1 MNHHV
6 DLPRSFGNLTL
17 AMAFG
22 LTPIGAW
29 PDHGSHEHNFVKEL
43 AGSHTRDLAPAT
55 KTQAHPS
62 QPALTKPAG
71 TPPYA
76 QLAAVEIPHTGVLN
90 DTHLNPVWGLID
102 SRHGS
107 IVDDD
112 NHRDAHGDLDNI
124 SVDSLEFSSNP
135 AAGEKILLAQ
145 AQVGNAAGTPDQIG
159 QWSGVIGMPVI
170 PIFTALLPNGKVL
183 MWDSVGDGPTE
194 SFPVHDFT
202 RAAVWDPI
210 ANTSTRIDV
219 SGFNIFCAGFSHMAD
234 GKVFVAGGN
243 KDSALNGIRQTHIF
257 DFNTNSWSRGPDMA
271 YERWYPS
278 VAALANSEHFVMG
291 GGPDT
296 HEVRQTNNTMRTLTG
311 AVLGHGREYPF
322 IQVGLDGRV
331 IYAGP
336 QSEMRLID
344 TNGVG
349 SIQSQGNRDGLH
361 RSYGSYAMYDV
372 GKLIVTGGASSANTA
387 TLVNMASNAL
397 TASATSSMKYGRRQ
411 HNATVLADGSVLV
424 TGGLSSGAGLVD
436 LNAGVFAAEIWNPA
450 TGTWKEL
457 ASAAVT
463 RQYHSVAMLLPD
475 GRVYTGGGGIC
486 GLCQQ
491 VGYLR
496 KDAEIFSP
504 PYLFK
509 KDGSGQLATRPTIS
523 SAQPNIGYG
532 QGFNIVTPQAAS
544 IGKVALVRLG
554 APTHGQDQSQRY
566 IPLNFS
572 INAGSL
578 TATSPANANIAP
590 PGYYMLFVVD
600 SNGVP
605 SVSKMVRVA
614 NIAPPRGGGTGLT
627 GQYFNN
633 MTLGGSAALQ
643 RTEAINFNW
652 GTGAPGTAIG
662 VDRFSVRWTGQ
673 VQPPLTGTYLFQTNS
688 DDGVRVS
695 LNGQQIINNWTDHGP
710 TINTSAAISLS
721 AGIKYN
727 ITVEY
732 YENTGGAVVSLS
744 WKLPGSAA
752 FGIVPADRLFAGSA
766 PVIGQFASTLV
777 AKHSSQCLE
786 APGNSLVQGA
796 ALLQNICTG
805 ANAQLFDFTPV
816 AGATAIYTL
825 NNRNSGLCV
834 DIENASLDNR
844 APLVQSAC
852 NGGNSQKYL
861 LTPIAT
867 TSAKTFQVLP
877 QHTGKCVDVSG
888 ALQTTGA
895 KVQQW
900 DCWSGSNQIW
910 TIAGKP

>member
-1 MNHHV
+1 MTSNV
-6 DLPRSFGNLTL
+6 YLSRTFGGFT
-17 AMAFG
+17 MAIG
-22 LTPIGAW
+22 LGLSPVGAW
-29 PDHGSHEHNFVKEL
+29 SDHGSH
-43 AGSHTRDLAPAT
+43 SHHLLQGVVDGGKSNAQSAR
-55 KTQAHPS
+55 S
-62 QPALTKPAG
+62 KPIA

-76 QLAAVEIPHTGVLN
+76 QLAAVSIAERGVLN
-90 DTHLNPVWGLID
+90 DTQIGPVWDLLD
-102 SRHGS
+102 RRHGAL
-107 IVDDD
+107 VGDDD
-112 NHRDAHGDLDNI
+112 HRDAHGNVDNI
-124 SVDSLEFSSNP
+124 SVDSLEFTSDR
-135 AAGEKILLAQ
+135 AAGEKIWLAQ
-145 AQVGNAAGTPDQIG
+145 AQVGNATGTPDQIG

-170 PIFTALLPNGKVL
+170 PIFTALLPSGKVL

-219 SGFNIFCAGFSHMAD
+219 SGFNIFCAGFVHMAD

-257 DFNTNSWSRGPDMA
+257 DFNTNSWGRGPDMA

-311 AVLGHGREYPF
+311 AVLAHGREYPF
-322 IQVGLDGRV
+322 IQLGLDGRV

-349 SIQSQGNRDGLH
+349 SIQSQGNRDGLY

-372 GKLIVTGGASSANTA
+372 GKLIVTGGASSTNTA

-436 LNAGVFAAEIWNPA
+436 LSAGVFAAEVWNPA
-450 TGTWKEL
+450 TSTWKEL

-486 GLCQQ
+486 GVCQQ

-509 KDGSGQLATRPTIS
+509 KDGAGQLASRPAIS
-523 SAQPNIGYG
+523 SAQPSFGYG
-532 QGFNIVTPQAAS
+532 QGFNIVTPQAGLIS
-544 IGKVALVRLG
+544 KVALVRLG
-554 APTHGQDQSQRY
+554 APTHGQDQGQRY

-572 INAGSL
+572 INSGSL

-590 PGYYMLFVVD
+590 PGYYMLFIVD

-605 SVSKMVRVA
+605 SVSKMVKVA
-614 NIAPPRGGGTGLT
+614 NIAPLKGSGKGLT

-633 MTLGGSAALQ
+633 ITLTGSGALQ
-643 RTEAINFNW
+643 RAEAINFNW
-652 GTGAPGTAIG
+652 GVGVPGTGIG

-673 VQPPLTGTYLFQTNS
+673 VQAPLTGSYQFQTNS

-695 LNGQQIINNWTDHGP
+695 LNGQQIIDNWTDHGP
-710 TINTSAAISLS
+710 TINISAAISLS

-732 YENTGGAVVSLS
+732 YENTGGAVASLS
-744 WKLPGSAA
+744 WKLPASAS
-752 FGIVPADRLFAGSA
+752 FGIVPADRLYAASP
-766 PVIGQFASTLV
+766 PVISQFASTLV
-777 AKHSSQCLE
+777 AKHSGQCLE
-786 APGNSLVQGA
+786 VPGNSVTQGI
-796 ALLQNICTG
+796 ALLQNICNG
-805 ANAQLFDFTPV
+805 ANAQLFDFIPV
-816 AGATAIYTL
+816 AGSLEIYTL
-825 NNRNSGLCV
+825 KNRNSGLCA

-852 NGGNSQKYL
+852 NGSNSQKYL
-861 LTPIAT
+861 LTPNT
-867 TSAKTFQVLP
+867 TAGAKAFQVLP

-888 ALQTTGA
+888 ALQTIGA
-895 KVQQW
+895 RVQQW

-910 TIAGKP
+910 TIGGKP